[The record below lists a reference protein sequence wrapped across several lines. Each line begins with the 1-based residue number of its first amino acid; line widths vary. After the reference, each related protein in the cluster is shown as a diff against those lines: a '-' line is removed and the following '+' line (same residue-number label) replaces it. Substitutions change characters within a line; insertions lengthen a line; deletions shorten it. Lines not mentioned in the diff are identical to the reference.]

1 MITNKDEVKAITKHI
16 SCDCKCKFN
25 STTCNS
31 KPKWKNKTFQCE
43 CKNFPKCEKYYRLD
57 PSTGIS
63 ENSKCLKSVIDT
75 SVTRCHKS
83 VIVMNN
89 LSTNKTNTITTNDAT
104 TALINCHSKKV
115 RDCYILHTVLLVT
128 ITLLITVSICCYLI
142 KYPARHL

>member
-1 MITNKDEVKAITKHI
+1 M
-16 SCDCKCKFN
+16 F
-25 STTCNS
+25 
-31 KPKWKNKTFQCE
+31 KN
-43 CKNFPKCEKYYRLD
+43 
-57 PSTGIS
+57 
-63 ENSKCLKSVIDT
+63 VIDT

-115 RDCYILHTVLLVT
+115 TDCYILHTVLLVT